1 MNYTDPGFIYIML
14 AILLCVIYY
23 GLEEANG
30 GLGFTGKTIIC
41 SWSIISLLVMSIIF
55 GYKAAKE
62 AEDALGIPD
71 EEKKIKSF
79 MPMYLMSYG
88 TLALSSVCISLV
100 N

>member
-1 MNYTDPGFIYIML
+1 ML

-30 GLGFTGKTIIC
+30 GLGFSGKIIIC
-41 SWSIISLLVMSIIF
+41 SWSVISLLVMSIIF

-62 AEDALGIPD
+62 TEDALGIPD
-71 EEKKIKSF
+71 DQKKIKSF

-88 TLALSSVCISLV
+88 TLVLSSVCVSLV